1 MQEVPQDE
9 FQGHGLFA
17 GPVLHVLCSSGSG
30 FLKPVT
36 IQLPVSLGDKPLNT
50 PHPSKCRVR
59 IFFLNSEEK
68 TKEWVE
74 ISDELESPASYD
86 GKLVKFKVQRFSKY
100 VCIEGCKKRK
110 V

>member
-1 MQEVPQDE
+1 MFV
-9 FQGHGLFA
+9 
-17 GPVLHVLCSSGSG
+17 GPVLHVLCPSASS
-30 FLKPVT
+30 LLEPVT
-36 IQLPVSLGDKPLNT
+36 VQLPVSLRDKLVNI

-59 IFFLNSEEK
+59 IFFLDSGRK

-100 VCIEGCKKRK
+100 VYMEGCKR
-110 V
+110 